1 MERVPPTVI
10 SLLIGTL
17 ALAVPGSGA
26 GAASCMAESGAR
38 RVALLELYTSEGCDS
53 CPPADRW
60 VSALPGRGLDSGR
73 VVTLGFH
80 VDYWNYLGWSDP
92 FARADYSARQRAASQ
107 RNRSTVVYTPQLLL
121 NGADYRRGFF
131 KDDIVDRVKAVNE
144 QRPGARISLKLTIG
158 TGVLSVQGAALVSEV
173 SRRADAQAFLA
184 VYEDKLATAVSS
196 GENRGKQLRHDYVVR
211 ALAGPFPVDATG
223 EASFVRQIPLEP
235 AWKGSDLHIASFVQ
249 NRATGDV
256 LQALATPICR

>member
-1 MERVPPTVI
+1 MMERVPPTVI

-26 GAASCMAESGAR
+26 GAASCTAESGAR

-60 VSALPGRGLDSGR
+60 VSALPGRGLDTGR

-107 RNRSTVVYTPQLLL
+107 RNRSTVDYTPQLLL

-144 QRPGARISLKLTIG
+144 QRPGARISLKLTTG

-196 GENRGKQLRHDYVVR
+196 GENRGKQLRHDYV
-211 ALAGPFPVDATG
+211 
-223 EASFVRQIPLEP
+223 
-235 AWKGSDLHIASFVQ
+235 
-249 NRATGDV
+249 
-256 LQALATPICR
+256 